1 MNETKSIVNARS
13 GNHTDYSPQKHAL
26 AIADTNTILVLQTQ
40 QVAALHG
47 KMDRILTMLASMAGD
62 SDPDLDSLV
71 EAAFDAMGN
80 RTWIVGE
87 LLSRALGQDAA
98 ANELMRVITAGAK
111 ISPKSL
117 GGYLAKKIPAHRYV
131 TDSGLEISRGPKDAG
146 AVTWSISKV

>member
-1 MNETKSIVNARS
+1 MNIAYN
-13 GNHTDYSPQKHAL
+13 PQKHA
-26 AIADTNTILVLQTQ
+26 AAVADTNTILALHTQ
-40 QVAALHG
+40 QLVALHG
-47 KMDRILTMLASMAGD
+47 KMDRMLTMLESMAGD

-71 EAAFDAMGN
+71 EAAFEAMGN

-87 LLSRALGQDAA
+87 LLSRALGPDAA
-98 ANELMRVITAGAK
+98 ANELLQVIAAGAK
-111 ISPKSL
+111 TSPKSL